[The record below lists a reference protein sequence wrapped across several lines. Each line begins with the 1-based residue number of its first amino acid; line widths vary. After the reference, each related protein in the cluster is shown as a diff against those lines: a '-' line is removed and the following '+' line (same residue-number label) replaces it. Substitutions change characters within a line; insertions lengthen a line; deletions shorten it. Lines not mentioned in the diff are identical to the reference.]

1 MKFNKKIFINYLKVF
16 LDYLAITLGCLLL
29 AGGISIFTIDAKIIP
44 GGVSGIAIALNFL
57 SNDWISVGLTIWIMN
72 LPLYLWG
79 IKVLG
84 KEFGM
89 RTFFGFSV
97 SSLFIDLLR
106 GDIPGMEVF
115 RCQDIPA
122 IRDMLA
128 NDFLLYISTGA
139 ILVGIGLGIVFKFR
153 GTTGGVDIIAAIA
166 QKRLGLKPGQVFI
179 AIDLFIVAFGGI
191 IIHIKDLSPDR
202 PVFTLCLYSII
213 LIAVSSKLVDI
224 IIDGFDY
231 ANSALIISPR
241 YDEISEVIIDTM
253 GRGATALHGKGLY
266 MNVEREIILTVVTRR
281 ELPLL
286 VETVKAIDPHAFVIV
301 NNVHEVLGE
310 GFRPRI

>member
-1 MKFNKKIFINYLKVF
+1 MKFNQKILM
-16 LDYLAITLGCLLL
+16 DYLAITLGCLLL
-29 AGGISIFTIDAKIIP
+29 AAGISIFTIDARIIP

-57 SNDWISVGLTIWIMN
+57 TNGWISVGLAIWIMN

-79 IKVLG
+79 VKVLG
-84 KEFGM
+84 KEFGV

-106 GDIPGMEVF
+106 GDIPGMAF
-115 RCQDIPA
+115 IRCQDIPT
-122 IRDMLA
+122 IQNMLA

-139 ILVGIGLGIVFKFR
+139 ILMGIGLGIVFKFR

-166 QKRLGLKPGQVFI
+166 QKRFGLKPGQVFMSM
-179 AIDLFIVAFGGI
+179 DFFIVALGGV

-202 PVFTLCLYSII
+202 PVFTLCLYSFI
-213 LIAVSSKLVDI
+213 LIVGSCKLVDS

-231 ANSALIISPR
+231 ANSAVIISQR
-241 YDEISEVIIDTM
+241 YDEISRVIMETM
-253 GRGATALHGKGLY
+253 DRGATALHGKGLY
-266 MNVEREIILTVVTRR
+266 MNVEREILFTVVTRR
-281 ELPLL
+281 EVPLL
-286 VETVKAIDPHAFVIV
+286 VETVKGIDPHAFVIV

>member
-1 MKFNKKIFINYLKVF
+1 MKFSKKTYKDYLRVIT
-16 LDYLAITLGCLLL
+16 DYLAITLGCLLL
-29 AGGISIFTIDAKIIP
+29 AAGISIFTIDARIIP

-57 SNDWISVGLTIWIMN
+57 SNDWISVGLAIWIMN

-79 IKVLG
+79 IRVLG
-84 KEFGM
+84 REFGI

-106 GDIPGMEVF
+106 GDFPGMEAL

-122 IRDMLA
+122 IQDMLA

-139 ILVGIGLGIVFKFR
+139 ILIGIGLGIVFKFR
-153 GTTGGVDIIAAIA
+153 GTTGGVDIIAVIA
-166 QKRLGLKPGQVFI
+166 QRKLGLKPGQVFI
-179 AIDLFIVAFGGI
+179 AMDLFIVALGGI
-191 IIHIKDLSPDR
+191 IIHFKDLSPDR
-202 PVFTLCLYSII
+202 HVFTLCLYSII
-213 LIAVSSKLVDI
+213 LIVASSKLIDV

-241 YDEISEVIIDTM
+241 YDEISKAIMDSM

-266 MNVEREIILTVVTRR
+266 LNVEREIIFTVVTRR

-286 VETVKAIDPHAFVIV
+286 VETVKEIDPHAFVIV

>member
-1 MKFNKKIFINYLKVF
+1 MKFNRETFKDYLRVF

-29 AGGISIFTIDAKIIP
+29 ALGIAIFTIDARIVP
-44 GGVSGIAIALNFL
+44 GGVSGIAMALNFL
-57 SNDWISVGLTIWIMN
+57 TNDWISVGLSIWLMN

-79 IKVLG
+79 IKSLG
-84 KEFGM
+84 REFGI
-89 RTFFGFSV
+89 RTFFGFSL

-106 GDIPGMEVF
+106 GDIPGMEAF

-139 ILVGIGLGIVFKFR
+139 ILVGIGLGIVFKFK

-166 QKRLGLKPGQVFI
+166 HKKLGLKPGQVFI
-179 AIDLFIVAFGGI
+179 AMDLFIVVLGGMV
-191 IIHIKDLSPDR
+191 IHFKDLSPDR
-202 PVFTLCLYSII
+202 PVFTLCLYSFI
-213 LIAVSSKLVDI
+213 LIVVSSKLVDI

-241 YDEISEVIIDTM
+241 YDEISKAIMDSM
-253 GRGATALHGKGLY
+253 GRGATALYGKGLY
-266 MNVEREIILTVVTRR
+266 LNVEREIIFTVVTRR

-286 VETVKAIDPHAFVIV
+286 VETVKKIDPHAFVIV